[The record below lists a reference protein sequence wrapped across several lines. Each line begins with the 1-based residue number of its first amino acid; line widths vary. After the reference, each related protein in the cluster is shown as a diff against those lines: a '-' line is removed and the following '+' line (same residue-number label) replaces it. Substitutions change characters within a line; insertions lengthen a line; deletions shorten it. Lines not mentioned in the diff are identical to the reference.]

1 MDGRSTKH
9 QVPRTAKPDPSA
21 AEFTAALDALVPQLQ
36 ADRTIVAALLGGSL
50 SHDRVWEKSDIDLL
64 LITLDDKLTGHSY
77 VSLNADGVNVHAMLM
92 QRAEFRKLAEGSV
105 HQSFMHSF
113 LAKSRVLFT
122 HDDTIRDLC
131 DRLQRIGERDTSM
144 ALLRA
149 GTHVLPC
156 LYKARK
162 FLITRGDLEY
172 TALWILY
179 AATPLA
185 QVEVISARKLVDRE
199 VIPQALLLNPD
210 FFTIVYTD
218 LLNAKK
224 NEESGAGR
232 IGSGRDVHGQARDA
246 PLCVRAGLLSRCGRD
261 PIGQRHRGSLL
272 AQLRHRR
279 RHDRLRIP
287 LGSRP
292 PRQGVVTG
300 SRNQAQLGLAAGA
313 RVLSSGRNRWQVRQ
327 ARAPRS
333 RRRPTGFERRLPFRA
348 RGCTT

>member
-224 NEESGAGR
+224 TKKA
-232 IGSGRDVHGQARDA
+232 VQAALAAAETYMAKRATRLFASVLDYFRDA
-246 PLCVRAGLLSRCGRD
+246 GEIRSASDIEDHFSRNFDIAGVTTACEYLSDRGLLAKASSPVRATKRSSV
-261 PIGQRHRGSLL
+261 SLQEL
-272 AQLRHRR
+272 A
-279 RHDRLRIP
+279 
-287 LGSRP
+287 
-292 PRQGVVTG
+292 
-300 SRNQAQLGLAAGA
+300 
-313 RVLSSGRNRWQVRQ
+313 
-327 ARAPRS
+327 
-333 RRRPTGFERRLPFRA
+333 FFLPDEID
-348 RGCTT
+348 GK